1 MKKPTTRPLHLA
13 PIETRLPAYTPAEQA
28 EIDATEA
35 AAREAEYARVD
46 RWMLGCEHADA
57 EGEAY

>member
-1 MKKPTTRPLHLA
+1 MKKTNRA
-13 PIETRLPAYTPAEQA
+13 ADTRLPAYTPAEQA

-35 AAREAEYARVD
+35 TRIEMMYDSTARFF
-46 RWMLGCEHADA
+46 LGCEHEDA